1 MLDIVSA
8 QAYSAWLGKN
18 LYCTSSLNG
27 HSLAQPGLE
36 VEMNI
41 IVAIIG
47 VVLPTL
53 IVGLFA
59 YFAYLTEGA
68 ERERR

>member
-1 MLDIVSA
+1 MS
-8 QAYSAWLGKN
+8 
-18 LYCTSSLNG
+18 
-27 HSLAQPGLE
+27 
-36 VEMNI
+36 I

-47 VVLPTL
+47 VILPSF

-59 YFAYLTEGA
+59 YLAYLTDGA

>member
-1 MLDIVSA
+1 MS
-8 QAYSAWLGKN
+8 
-18 LYCTSSLNG
+18 
-27 HSLAQPGLE
+27 E
-36 VEMNI
+36 F
-41 IVAIIG
+41 VAIIG

-59 YFAYLTEGA
+59 CFVYLSAGA

>member
-1 MLDIVSA
+1 MSA
-8 QAYSAWLGKN
+8 
-18 LYCTSSLNG
+18 
-27 HSLAQPGLE
+27 
-36 VEMNI
+36 

-47 VVLPTL
+47 VILPSF

-59 YFAYLTEGA
+59 YLVYLTDGA

>member
-1 MLDIVSA
+1 MSTIV
-8 QAYSAWLGKN
+8 
-18 LYCTSSLNG
+18 T
-27 HSLAQPGLE
+27 
-36 VEMNI
+36 
-41 IVAIIG
+41 IIG

-59 YFAYLTEGA
+59 YFVYLTDGA

>member
-1 MLDIVSA
+1 MS
-8 QAYSAWLGKN
+8 
-18 LYCTSSLNG
+18 T
-27 HSLAQPGLE
+27 
-36 VEMNI
+36 

-47 VVLPTL
+47 VILPSF

-59 YFAYLTEGA
+59 YLVYLTDGA

>member
-1 MLDIVSA
+1 
-8 QAYSAWLGKN
+8 
-18 LYCTSSLNG
+18 
-27 HSLAQPGLE
+27 
-36 VEMNI
+36 MNT

-47 VVLPTL
+47 VILPSF

-59 YFAYLTEGA
+59 YLVYLTDGA

>member
-1 MLDIVSA
+1 
-8 QAYSAWLGKN
+8 
-18 LYCTSSLNG
+18 
-27 HSLAQPGLE
+27 
-36 VEMNI
+36 MNT

-47 VVLPTL
+47 VIF

-59 YFAYLTEGA
+59 YLVYLTDGA

>member
-1 MLDIVSA
+1 
-8 QAYSAWLGKN
+8 
-18 LYCTSSLNG
+18 
-27 HSLAQPGLE
+27 
-36 VEMNI
+36 MNI
-41 IVAIIG
+41 IFAIIG
-47 VVLPTL
+47 VMLPTL

>member
-1 MLDIVSA
+1 VRKRTQPGS
-8 QAYSAWLGKN
+8 GKICIAR
-18 LYCTSSLNG
+18 LHLTATVW
-27 HSLAQPGLE
+27 AQPGLE